1 MSVSYSYLGISE
13 TKQEQIQEMESWFEK
28 TFLDSKQQLKD
39 EIDEELER

>member
-1 MSVSYSYLGISE
+1 MPGAYSSLGISE
-13 TKQEQIQEMESWFEK
+13 TKQEQMQEIESWFEK